1 MPFLPSLSVLT
12 HTLSTASAIP
22 RLVDIG
28 LSLTPPAD
36 AASNGVYQLT
46 RLVPSARVQ
55 TWRRDGAEFSMS
67 PMGAI
72 RVWQKQRLVASEC
85 VHDRQA
91 HGAAPLNPE
100 DYAYL
105 EAFLLLEGRAWNDL
119 HPVQAKG
126 HDDA

>member
-1 MPFLPSLSVLT
+1 VRCHAPAFSFRFDSHAFNPKRHPSFSGHRVV
-12 HTLSTASAIP
+12 
-22 RLVDIG
+22 VD
-28 LSLTPPAD
+28 A
-36 AASNGVYQLT
+36 YQLK

-55 TWRRDGAEFSMS
+55 TWGRDGAQFSMS

-119 HPVQAKG
+119 QPVPARG
-126 HDDA
+126 A